1 MPTTQCK
8 AHLQPIFKGRYYF
21 GYKSASHFSLISFF
35 IFLPS
40 LKTKFSAIRKSQTDI
55 RQPLNYL
62 LCLTRQLSIPL
73 KSLMIRPVYNLA
85 LLQWRV
91 VAVAAQCGLIT
102 IARRT
107 RQTSSDKSATA
118 SNADRCVSLLKER
131 E

>member
-1 MPTTQCK
+1 MPITQCK

-21 GYKSASHFSLISFF
+21 GCKRALHSPSISSF

-40 LKTKFSAIRKSQTDI
+40 LKTKFSATRKSPTDN
-55 RQPLNYL
+55 RQRLNYL
-62 LCLTRQLSIPL
+62 LCLTRQLRIPL
-73 KSLMIRPVYNLA
+73 KRLMIRPVYNLA

-91 VAVAAQCGLIT
+91 VDVAAQCSLIT

-118 SNADRCVSLLKER
+118 SNAGRYAQV
-131 E
+131 